1 MAGPQEVLQRRRQ
14 LVLFIGFDVH
24 SSVSV
29 CTFIAFHFRVDFPL
43 SSAPQLFNF
52 MKHETP
58 AVPTDIADQ
67 HEHVTGVTAPVVIS
81 IKLDIDT
88 STYPLCY
95 VQISRLM
102 AQPIPDPKTPTPS
115 LAQSSVRFPIRN
127 LKPV

>member
-1 MAGPQEVLQRRRQ
+1 
-14 LVLFIGFDVH
+14 
-24 SSVSV
+24 
-29 CTFIAFHFRVDFPL
+29 
-43 SSAPQLFNF
+43 

-58 AVPTDIADQ
+58 AVSTDIADQ
-67 HEHVTGVTAPVVIS
+67 HEHVTGVTASVVIS
-81 IKLDIDT
+81 IKLPKLDIDT

-115 LAQSSVRFPIRN
+115 LAQSSVRFPMRT